1 VIELSTY
8 VFEVLRKDN
17 EFILY
22 RGRSEDDAPQVLVLS
37 PATERPPPQSQKRLE
52 HEYSL
57 REVLDPR
64 WAARPMAMAS
74 HGGRTVL
81 VLEDPGGMPL
91 DQSTDGSAG
100 GLPYRSSDLRFCL
113 RIAISLANAIGH
125 LHERGLIHKDLKP
138 ANVLVNAVTGQCWLR
153 GFGIASRLLRERVNR

>member
-17 EFILY
+17 EFILTAGAV
-22 RGRSEDDAPQVLVLS
+22 RTMHLKFWCFRRRQSVPHRKARSGSSTNIRFEKCWIPGGLPDRWPWL
-37 PATERPPPQSQKRLE
+37 AT
-52 HEYSL
+52 
-57 REVLDPR
+57 
-64 WAARPMAMAS
+64 
-74 HGGRTVL
+74 GGRTVL